1 MENLC
6 SRGQGSLCV
15 HQGPCQSCRVG
26 GCPVDMGPPPS
37 LLLVTTW
44 ASGGKDME
52 RPRQLA
58 WCLCGPRG
66 QGKVGLQGAATTPSW
81 GPPCFPV
88 LLPSQPSLL
97 TPQGWETTGCSCFF
111 PSELFCPF
119 STFCFEIFVKSSE
132 KLKERYHGLD
142 PWEAT
147 LGRHHC

>member
-1 MENLC
+1 MFIRMSELP
-6 SRGQGSLCV
+6 SGRL
-15 HQGPCQSCRVG
+15 
-26 GCPVDMGPPPS
+26 CPVDMGPPPS

-58 WCLCGPRG
+58 WCLCVAPGPG
-66 QGKVGLQGAATTPSW
+66 QGGSARSSHHTFLGA
-81 GPPCFPV
+81 PCFPV
-88 LLPSQPSLL
+88 LLPSQPCS

-142 PWEAT
+142 PGEAT
-147 LGRHHC
+147 LGRASLLTSLS